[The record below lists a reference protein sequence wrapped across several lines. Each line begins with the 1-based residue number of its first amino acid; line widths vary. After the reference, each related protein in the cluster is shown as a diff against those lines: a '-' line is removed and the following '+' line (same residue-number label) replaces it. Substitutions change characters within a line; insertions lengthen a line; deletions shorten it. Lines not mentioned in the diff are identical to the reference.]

1 VFVDKSHAVRLEGL
15 QYRTITGYKS
25 MLSSVMSPIENFPVG
40 QHPYITR
47 LIKGVFNSR
56 PPDKGNNKITELR
69 TSYKRKVKTHK
80 YIQTKS
86 VNNRKTVVII
96 PR

>member
-1 VFVDKSHAVRLEGL
+1 MPVPIQGHLTDAAEFLTELFSEGL

-47 LIKGVFNSR
+47 LIKGVFNS
-56 PPDKGNNKITELR
+56 L
-69 TSYKRKVKTHK
+69 
-80 YIQTKS
+80 
-86 VNNRKTVVII
+86 
-96 PR
+96 